1 MTNEIWQLMIYAEGC
16 LQDWIVWFETKNQP
30 ETGNSTKRYKYKKPT
45 KFFGN
50 GERDNVFLAESR
62 DSWEIRGTETEGWKN
77 RNSAPGGGFETSL
90 SLLGL
95 TMKKRVRIFLR
106 TTMNASLHAA
116 GPLPLKKEKRPLKL
130 KVSPRVVGCSQPGDY
145 SGQLPG

>member
-1 MTNEIWQLMIYAEGC
+1 M
-16 LQDWIVWFETKNQP
+16 
-30 ETGNSTKRYKYKKPT
+30 
-45 KFFGN
+45 FFLRNPAIHEKSGLRKQR
-50 GERDNVFLAESR
+50 GE
-62 DSWEIRGTETEGWKN
+62 KN

-130 KVSPRVVGCSQPGDY
+130 KVSPPGKLAAVNLGTTAANFR
-145 SGQLPG
+145 GQMPGGLEY